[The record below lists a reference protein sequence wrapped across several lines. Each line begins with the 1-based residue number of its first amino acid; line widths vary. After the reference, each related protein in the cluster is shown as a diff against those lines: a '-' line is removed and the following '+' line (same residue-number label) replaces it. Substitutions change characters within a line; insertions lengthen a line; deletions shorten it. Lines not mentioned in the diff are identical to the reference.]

1 MNLRVSAPARRFP
14 PTEPADE
21 QGQSGLDIRDR
32 RELYNGFGDTL
43 ARAVELVVTPML
55 FGFGGHLL
63 DGWLGTGAVFTALLA
78 VFALAG
84 TSVRMYYGYEA
95 AMQAHEAS
103 APWARRAGPRPAGPT
118 P

>member
-1 MNLRVSAPARRFP
+1 MDLR
-14 PTEPADE
+14 DK
-21 QGQSGLDIRDR
+21 

-43 ARAVELVVTPML
+43 AKAVEFVVTPML

-95 AMQAHEAS
+95 AMKAHEADS
-103 APWARRAGPRPAGPT
+103 PWAGTSRARAAGPRP
-118 P
+118 